1 MRTLSLTAAS
11 LLVLAATG
19 RAETYNVDKA
29 HSEVTFSV
37 RHMGVSRV
45 GGRFNDVSGT
55 IDGDPKKPE
64 AASVSFNVKTASVD
78 TNQEGRDKH
87 LKSPDFF
94 DVDKFPEIT
103 FKSSKIAAKGTGKY
117 DVTGTLTMHGVSKEI
132 TLPVT
137 MAGPVSDG
145 RGGQK
150 VGFETATT
158 LNRKD
163 YGITWNKALDAG
175 GVVVSEEV
183 QVSISFEANQAKP
196 EAPPAK

>member
-1 MRTLSLTAAS
+1 MRMLSLTAAA
-11 LLVLAATG
+11 LLALAATG
-19 RAETYNVDKA
+19 RAEVFNVDKA
-29 HSEVTFSV
+29 HSEVTFTV
-37 RHMGVSRV
+37 RHMGVSKV

-64 AASVSFNVKTASVD
+64 TAKVDFVIKTTSID

-87 LKSPDFF
+87 LRSADFF
-94 DVDKFPEIT
+94 DVEKFPEIT
-103 FKSSKIAAKGTGKY
+103 FKSSKIAAKGTGTY
-117 DVTGTLTMHGVSKEI
+117 DVTGTLTMHGVSKEV

-137 MAGPVSDG
+137 MAGPIADG

-183 QVSISFEANQAKP
+183 QVNISFEANQAKP
-196 EAPPAK
+196 EAAK

>member
-11 LLVLAATG
+11 LLLLAAAS
-19 RAETYNVDKA
+19 RADTYAVDKA

-37 RHMGVSRV
+37 RHMGVSKV

-55 IDGDPKKPE
+55 IEGDPKKAD
-64 AASVSFNVKTASVD
+64 AAKVDFVIKTTSID

-87 LKSPDFF
+87 LRSADFF
-94 DVDKFPEIT
+94 DVEKFPEIT

-117 DVTGTLTMHGVSKEI
+117 DVTGTLTMHGVSKEV

-137 MAGPVSDG
+137 MAGPIPDG

-150 VGFETATT
+150 VGFETTTT

-175 GVVVSEEV
+175 GVVVGEEV
-183 QVSISFEANQAKP
+183 QVDISFEANQAKP
-196 EAPPAK
+196 EAAK